1 MTYSSG
7 SGADLPAR
15 ARPEAYLAAL
25 DPVPTDWVTVIGVSL
40 NYSHDW
46 GISSHL
52 TRPAGQEHALSE
64 YTRSDGAIGSAG
76 ITTEYPSRRTVFEDG
91 LQDHDEQSEFFVHRR
106 THHDLAEPS
115 VEFTPSFLWYFDAIP
130 RPDGS
135 LYYLDDAG
143 RDHDLVRL
151 RRTDTELRIDV
162 AALPL
167 RRYLAVRERIL
178 VLQHDRITRLDAVP
192 EPPIEAVDRT
202 ELRHFAFHSGDL
214 RSADRPGFVRLVGKQ
229 LVLPIAADPADL
241 ARPHPRE
248 DRFPEFTIA
257 VNPDTG
263 EKITSTCDPK
273 KLSTYF
279 EDRGTP
285 HYLTQVYF
293 RREVLHRYT
302 SEPSRYYVT
311 SEQLSCL
318 GLWLLPLGRNPEG
331 LIETRL
337 GDLGSKLPSEER
349 DHWLGF
355 NVPPRGGRDETRH
368 RRDILGQWVDGPPD
382 PVSCLLEGRRRF
394 STSLSRLADRPVYRE
409 WDPADQIAFEGLHL
423 PTSSEQGASDALIL
437 TLTKGVI
444 DYLDVKAIRSLP
456 GSDPKAPTINALEAW
471 VKVTG
476 GDPDVLTAPLRI
488 LQGLRSAGAAHSRT
502 RDWKATLTRAGL
514 DSLTPDEQCA
524 RLLTATADVLEALA
538 QHADGQPERSVSGT
552 GPGSA

>member
-7 SGADLPAR
+7 SGADLPAQ

-40 NYSHDW
+40 NYSYDW

-64 YTRSDGAIGSAG
+64 YTRSDGTIGSAG

-167 RRYLAVRERIL
+167 RRYLAVRDRIL

-241 ARPHPRE
+241 
-248 DRFPEFTIA
+248 
-257 VNPDTG
+257 V
-263 EKITSTCDPK
+263 
-273 KLSTYF
+273 
-279 EDRGTP
+279 
-285 HYLTQVYF
+285 
-293 RREVLHRYT
+293 
-302 SEPSRYYVT
+302 
-311 SEQLSCL
+311 
-318 GLWLLPLGRNPEG
+318 
-331 LIETRL
+331 
-337 GDLGSKLPSEER
+337 
-349 DHWLGF
+349 
-355 NVPPRGGRDETRH
+355 
-368 RRDILGQWVDGPPD
+368 
-382 PVSCLLEGRRRF
+382 
-394 STSLSRLADRPVYRE
+394 
-409 WDPADQIAFEGLHL
+409 
-423 PTSSEQGASDALIL
+423 
-437 TLTKGVI
+437 
-444 DYLDVKAIRSLP
+444 
-456 GSDPKAPTINALEAW
+456 
-471 VKVTG
+471 
-476 GDPDVLTAPLRI
+476 
-488 LQGLRSAGAAHSRT
+488 LQG
-502 RDWKATLTRAGL
+502 
-514 DSLTPDEQCA
+514 
-524 RLLTATADVLEALA
+524 
-538 QHADGQPERSVSGT
+538 
-552 GPGSA
+552 